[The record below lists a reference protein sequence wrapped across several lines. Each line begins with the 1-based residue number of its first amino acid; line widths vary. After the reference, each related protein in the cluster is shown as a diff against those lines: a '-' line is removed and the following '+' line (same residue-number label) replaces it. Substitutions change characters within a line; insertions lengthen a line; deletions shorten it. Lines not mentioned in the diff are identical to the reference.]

1 VSLLFPVGMGSAMA
15 MEVFVGLEESDDAVL
30 AIEEDEFAVEGTRS
44 APSVVVETE
53 EVVDADEVM
62 EVEAEVEVEVVE
74 AEIEDDYISSGQAT
88 ETSRENQQ

>member
-1 VSLLFPVGMGSAMA
+1 MGSAMA

-62 EVEAEVEVEVVE
+62 EVEVEVVE